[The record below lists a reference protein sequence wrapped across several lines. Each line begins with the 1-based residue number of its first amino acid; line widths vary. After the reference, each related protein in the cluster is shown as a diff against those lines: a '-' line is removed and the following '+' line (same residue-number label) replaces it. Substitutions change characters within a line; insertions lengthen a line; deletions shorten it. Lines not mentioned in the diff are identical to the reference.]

1 MYFWAAPASLIGLL
15 LALTL
20 VGRKNRLHWHSG
32 VLEGTDGVPG
42 WLLTHLPL
50 VGPVEAIT
58 LGHVVLARSKHAL
71 IVTRRHERVHVAQFE
86 RWGGLLLLAY
96 PLASLWA
103 WMQGKRP
110 YLDNVFEIEARNH

>member
-20 VGRKNRLHWHSG
+20 VGRQDRLHWHSG
-32 VLEGTDGVPG
+32 VLEGTGGVPG

-71 IVTRRHERVHVAQFE
+71 VVTRRHERVHVAQFE

-110 YLDNVFEIEARNH
+110 YVDNVFEIEARNH